1 MLLKEVIEELQK
13 IEKEYGGDI
22 DFQVSVDMSRAG
34 DEDTYADRVFG
45 TDPYLVRIVIE
56 HDEFFEHKYA
66 QVLFESGYDNRS
78 LNE

>member
-13 IEKEYGGDI
+13 IEKEHGGDI

-45 TDPYLVRIVIE
+45 IDPYLVRIVIE
-56 HDEFFEHKYA
+56 RNEHYVHKYA